1 MTNME
6 HPNATAPDS
15 VEVPRLGAL
24 QYELGFPTTET
35 SQRLLARIH
44 RWAGGM
50 GSRKSSLVVGVPGMR
65 YCLASL
71 PGRSTVRGSRR
82 W

>member
-1 MTNME
+1 MTNVE

-35 SQRLLARIH
+35 SQRLFDEMDFQRARCRPTCGPIPPC
-44 RWAGGM
+44 R
-50 GSRKSSLVVGVPGMR
+50 SRPSG
-65 YCLASL
+65 
-71 PGRSTVRGSRR
+71 
-82 W
+82 